1 MSNTHAYQTQNQADS
16 FPQIRILPALPLL
29 VHVTQVLK
37 VLYFFTICVLVP
49 VNWQHPQGQTLLVF
63 QIWGS
68 CPWSAGTQP
77 QPGPYQAGK
86 QGLTFQ
92 PLPAW
97 PLQRCRPV
105 PSLSLPKASLCLRLF
120 VSACFIVYVPLPLDL
135 FLSRLL
141 ALSNSS
147 SDSASMTLYLSL
159 IYFYTCLWRL
169 RVFFVCRCLSAFA
182 SSPTRCS

>member
-1 MSNTHAYQTQNQADS
+1 M
-16 FPQIRILPALPLL
+16 
-29 VHVTQVLK
+29 
-37 VLYFFTICVLVP
+37 LVP
-49 VNWQHPQGQTLLVF
+49 VNWQHPQGQTLHVF
-63 QIWGS
+63 QFGGS

-147 SDSASMTLYLSL
+147 SDSASMTLYLPL
-159 IYFYTCLWRL
+159 IYFYICLWRL
-169 RVFFVCRCLSAFA
+169 RFFSSAAA
-182 SSPTRCS
+182 SQPLRLLRLGALRLRLGESLARGLRSRPRV